1 MVRVN
6 KKKSAS
12 TRRRALVR
20 QRNYHSER
28 VSQGETGVLK
38 NTTRHDD

>member
-12 TRRRALVR
+12 TRRRALVH

-28 VSQGETGVLK
+28 VSQGETGILK